1 MGTTTQDARFAVK
14 LLIRQKAFTAAALL
28 TLALCIG
35 ANTAVFSVV
44 NAVLLKPLPFEG
56 GDRLVRIYNSYPRA
70 GIERGAASV
79 PDFYDRRELPALEE
93 VALVQPRGVTLG
105 QAGRPER
112 VRGLA
117 VTPSFFSMLGVPP
130 VLGRTFLPEEGEP
143 GAELQAVL
151 SWGLWQEQYA
161 AAPDVVG
168 RTIRINDVA
177 HTVVGVMPRDFTFE
191 DPQYRLW
198 VPLAFAAD
206 LRADDA
212 RHSNNWEMIALL
224 RPEAT
229 VAQAQQ
235 QVDALNARTD
245 ERMPEFREL
254 LSQAG
259 FASVVADYRSD
270 LTRDVRGTLWLLQAG
285 VLLVLLIGCVNIA
298 NLVLVRATS
307 RHRELATRAAMG
319 APHAR
324 LVRQLLTE
332 SLVLAGAGGAGG
344 VLLAWLAVRSVAPFA
359 AAELPRGTT
368 IDLDGSTLLGAL
380 AASVAA
386 GLVFGAIPVARL
398 IGADLSTI
406 FRDEGRSGTAGRST
420 GRWRGGLVVTQ
431 VSLAFALLVSAGLMM
446 MSFVRTLAVDP
457 GFQPEG
463 VLAASVSLP
472 VTRYGDA
479 AARRRFSDELLERVR
494 ALPGVTQAATTGV
507 MPFGGE
513 MNASAVTPEGFE
525 PRADD
530 PLIAPVITAASD
542 GYFETMGIDVVSGR
556 TFSPADDD
564 GSLPVV
570 IVDRLLAERFW
581 PGQDAIGKR
590 VAQGA
595 PGFGSD
601 LEFRTV
607 VGVVDNVRLLKLTG
621 DQPLGH
627 FYVPMRQRPDGRFFV
642 VMTGET
648 TPAGMTAGLRA
659 AVAELDADLPV
670 WDVRSL
676 PDRMAQSLATERL
689 RLLLLA
695 AFGALALF
703 LAALGLYGVLA
714 YAVEQRSAE
723 IGIRMALGSS
733 TAAVFRMVVSEG
745 VRLIAVGLAVGL
757 AASMAAGRLVR
768 SMLYDVAPA
777 DPLVFGAVIALLA
790 ATALAAC
797 LLPARRAM
805 KVDPLVAI
813 REST

>member
-14 LLIRQKAFTAAALL
+14 LLTRQKAFTAAALL

-44 NAVLLKPLPFEG
+44 NAVLLKPLPFDG

-70 GIERGAASV
+70 GIERGGASV
-79 PDFYDRRELPALEE
+79 PDFYDRRELPAVEE
-93 VALVQPRGVTLG
+93 VALIQPRGMTLG

-117 VTPSFFSMLGVPP
+117 VTPSFFSMLRVSPL
-130 VLGRTFLPEEGEP
+130 LGRTFLPEEGEP

-168 RTIRINDVA
+168 TTIRINDVA
-177 HTVVGVMPRDFTFE
+177 HTVVGVMPRGFTFE

-198 VPLAFAAD
+198 VPLAFDAEM
-206 LRADDA
+206 RADDA

-224 RPEAT
+224 RPGAT
-229 VAQAQQ
+229 LAQAQQ
-235 QVDALNARTD
+235 QVEALNARTD

-254 LSQAG
+254 LSQVG
-259 FASVVADYRSD
+259 FASIVADYRSD

-319 APHAR
+319 APRAR

-332 SLVLAGAGGAGG
+332 SLVLAGAGGAAG
-344 VLLAWLAVRSVAPFA
+344 VLLAWIAVRSVATFA
-359 AAELPRGTT
+359 AAELPRGTG
-368 IDLDGSTLLGAL
+368 IALDGTTLLGAL
-380 AASVAA
+380 AATVAA
-386 GLVFGAIPVARL
+386 GLIFGAIPVARL
-398 IGADLSTI
+398 IGADLSSI

-420 GRWRGGLVVTQ
+420 GRWRGGLVVAQ

-457 GFQPEG
+457 GFEPEG

-479 AARRRFSDELLERVR
+479 AARRRFNEELLERVR
-494 ALPGVTQAATTGV
+494 ALPGVTHAATTGV

-525 PRADD
+525 PRPDD
-530 PLIAPVITAASD
+530 PLVAPVITPASD
-542 GYFETMGIDVVSGR
+542 GYFEAMGIDVVAGR
-556 TFSPADDD
+556 TFTTADDA

-581 PGQDAIGKR
+581 PGQDPIGKR
-590 VAQGA
+590 IAEGVPQ
-595 PGFGSD
+595 FGE
-601 LEFRTV
+601 LEYRTV
-607 VGVVDNVRLLKLTG
+607 VGVVDNVRLLNLTG

-627 FYVPMRQRPDGRFFV
+627 FYLPLRQRPDGRFFV
-642 VMTGET
+642 IMKGEAS
-648 TPAGMTAGLRA
+648 PAGMIAGLRA
-659 AVAELDADLPV
+659 AVAELDPDLPV
-670 WDVRSL
+670 WDVRTL
-676 PDRMAQSLATERL
+676 PERMARSLATERL
-689 RLLLLA
+689 RMLLLA
-695 AFGALALF
+695 AFGGLALF

-714 YAVEQRSAE
+714 YTVAQRSAE

-733 TAAVFRMVVSEG
+733 ATAVFRMVVSEG
-745 VRLIAVGLAVGL
+745 ARLIAAGLVVGLVGSIAV
-757 AASMAAGRLVR
+757 GRLVR

-790 ATALAAC
+790 TTALVAC
-797 LLPARRAM
+797 VLPARRAM
-805 KVDPLVAI
+805 QVDPLVAI
-813 REST
+813 RESP